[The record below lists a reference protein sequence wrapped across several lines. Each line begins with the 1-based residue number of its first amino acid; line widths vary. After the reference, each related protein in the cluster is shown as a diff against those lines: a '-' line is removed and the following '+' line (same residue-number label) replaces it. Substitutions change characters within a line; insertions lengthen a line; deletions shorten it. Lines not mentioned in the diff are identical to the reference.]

1 MDSCIFCNIIA
12 GTIPSQKL
20 YETEKLIVI
29 PDIKPQA
36 SIHVLVIPKQH
47 IIEFVD
53 VPISLLTDIMEATK
67 HVIKEQNITSYR
79 LVNNGKN
86 VALIDHFHLHILGN
100 IDKFRNL

>member
-12 GTIPSQKL
+12 GTIPSQKI
-20 YETEKLIVI
+20 YETETVLVI

-36 SIHVLVIPKQH
+36 SVHLLVIPKQH
-47 IIEFVD
+47 IVEFID
-53 VPISLLTDIMEATK
+53 VPVSLLTDIMEAAK
-67 HVIKEQNITSYR
+67 RVIKEQSITSYR

-100 IDKFRNL
+100 IDKFRTL